1 MEFLK
6 LFLEILS
13 PQRPPAPPTEYFQV
27 NIGGFDPENLIS
39 SKKEPVRLSGYVGC
53 VRGLK
58 IDDFVVSFSS
68 LGLANSS
75 FNTTKEKGIRKKS
88 HVI

>member
-1 MEFLK
+1 M
-6 LFLEILS
+6 FLEILS

-75 FNTTKEKGIRKKS
+75 FNTSKEKGISLNHKYL
-88 HVI
+88 

>member
-1 MEFLK
+1 M
-6 LFLEILS
+6 
-13 PQRPPAPPTEYFQV
+13 

-39 SKKEPVRLSGYVGC
+39 SKKESVKLSGYVGC
-53 VRGLK
+53 IRGLK

-75 FNTTKEKGIRKKS
+75 FNTSKEKGSPLFKEIIIKV
-88 HVI
+88 HYFNF

>member
-1 MEFLK
+1 ML
-6 LFLEILS
+6 LEVLS

-39 SKKEPVRLSGYVGC
+39 SKKESVRLSGYVGC

-75 FNTTKEKGIRKKS
+75 FNTSKEKGIYHMYKL
-88 HVI
+88 

>member
-1 MEFLK
+1 M
-6 LFLEILS
+6 S

-39 SKKEPVRLSGYVGC
+39 SKKEPVRLLGYVGC

-75 FNTTKEKGIRKKS
+75 FNTTKEKGILRDKYNPFQF
-88 HVI
+88 

>member
-1 MEFLK
+1 MH
-6 LFLEILS
+6 LFQEILS
-13 PQRPPAPPTEYFQV
+13 PQRPPAPPTVYFQV

-39 SKKEPVRLSGYVGC
+39 SKKETILLSGYVGC

-75 FNTTKEKGIRKKS
+75 FNTSKEKGIKTMYKLF
-88 HVI
+88 